1 MSFMITTSKMKTPC
15 FTVIIPCYNEEL
27 VLPAVA
33 DSLTTHF
40 ETSLG
45 KEWEV
50 IFVDD
55 GSKDRTPLIIAELHE
70 RDCRFKGVFLSRNF
84 GHQMAL
90 TAGMGYATGSAVGII
105 DCDLQDPIEVL
116 LDMYRMV
123 SRNEC
128 DVAFGVRKKRDAP
141 WLLTICYKTFYRI
154 LAMSSD
160 VHIPKDSG
168 DFCVINARAHALIQK
183 LPEKQ
188 RFLRGLRAWIGLRQ
202 MGVPYDRPQRFA
214 GQSKYNFF
222 RLLRLALSGITA
234 FSLLPLRFA
243 SMLGFLLSAIAA
255 GLAVALFLNRLI
267 PSILPFGYYIGSNPG
282 ITTLALLILG
292 AFAALFLCLGI
303 IGEYI
308 ALLVIEVKGRP
319 SAIVGNALGF
329 EDNNLEVEARQKR
342 NEEF

>member
-1 MSFMITTSKMKTPC
+1 M
-15 FTVIIPCYNEEL
+15 
-27 VLPAVA
+27 AVA
-33 DSLTTHF
+33 ESLINHLDTGV
-40 ETSLG
+40 G

-55 GSKDRTPLIIAELHE
+55 GSKDRTASLISGLHH
-70 RDCRFKGVFLSRNF
+70 RDSRFKGLFLSRNF

-116 LDMYRMV
+116 LDMYKIV
-123 SRNEC
+123 ANNEC
-128 DVAFGVRKKRDAP
+128 DVAFGIRRKRDAP
-141 WLLTICYKTFYRI
+141 WLLSMCYKTFYRI

-168 DFCVINARAHALIQK
+168 DFCVINAQAHELIQK

-202 MGVPYDRPQRFA
+202 IGIPYDRPQRLA

-243 SMLGFLLSAIAA
+243 SMLGFLLSLVAA
-255 GLAVALFLNRLI
+255 CLAVALLLNRLI
-267 PSILPFGYYIGSNPG
+267 PSILLPFGYYIGASPG
-282 ITTLALLILG
+282 TTTLALLILG
-292 AFAALFLCLGI
+292 AFAALFFCLGI

-308 ALLVIEVKGRP
+308 ALIVIEVKGRP
-319 SAIVGNALGF
+319 SVIVENALGF
-329 EDNNLEVEARQKR
+329 EKNRYESPVVTGTNSIG
-342 NEEF
+342 